1 MKGFEIS
8 TLILVATAAVAL
20 SLLQRGNLAS
30 YWKRKCTGYLW
41 KRAYPKSSKAEIRA
55 FLGVFVRAFS
65 FKSTQKLNFAPS
77 DKVMDIYRSLH
88 PPKWTIADSLELE
101 TLAMDLEK
109 AYGLVL
115 EKSWSE
121 DVTLGEIF
129 ELTQSSK

>member
-1 MKGFEIS
+1 MKIPF
-8 TLILVATAAVAL
+8 LMVVLFVLFVVVAL
-20 SLLQRGNLAS
+20 TLLQKGNLES

-41 KRAYPKSSKAEIRA
+41 KRAYPQSSKAEIRA
-55 FLGVFVRAFS
+55 FLGVFVRAFG

-77 DKVMDIYRSLH
+77 DKVMEIYRSLY

-109 AYGLVL
+109 NYGLVL